1 MKQKPKYGMWAVLR
15 FMHRCAWESR
25 RIVPFLVIFL
35 ALLTVARSVTELFL
49 APEILARVESGAPLH
64 ELLVT
69 IGIFVLA
76 LIALAAVGGYANVN
90 AMWPRMNVRL
100 RVMRLCTDKS
110 GEMSYPLTSDPEVLK
125 LRQAAI
131 MTLNNNSSAA
141 ENVWVTLEELT
152 RNIVGFVLY
161 LFIMR
166 SLHPLLIAAVL
177 AATVLSFLAA
187 RRAQMLNYADRD
199 ERNKQNDRAEYIT
212 TVANDVTTAKDIR
225 IFGLAPWL
233 KEIREDVIRAIDAL
247 AVKREKRLF
256 LANLAD
262 ALLSMARNG
271 FAYFI
276 LINMAL
282 AGELSAPEFLLYFTA
297 VSGFTNWVTGI
308 MDKFATLR
316 RECMELSQTME
327 FINLPEPF
335 RFEGGKAIP
344 ERKSAGRELRL
355 EHVSFRYP
363 GAERD
368 TLHDVDLTL
377 RPGEKLAIVGLNGAG
392 KTTLVKLLCGFLDPT
407 EGRILMDG
415 EDIREFDRREYY
427 SLFSA
432 VFQEFSV
439 LDVTVAENVAQSADS
454 VDTER
459 VRECI
464 EKAGLSELVE
474 KLPNGLDTH
483 VGRDV
488 YLDGVQLSGGETQ
501 RLMLARA
508 LYRDGDVLVLDEP
521 TAALD
526 PIAENDIYMKY
537 NEMTE
542 GKTSVFISHRLAS
555 TRFCDR
561 VIFLADGRIAEEG
574 THDELLRLGGGYA
587 ELFEIQSRYYRE
599 GSEF

>member
-1 MKQKPKYGMWAVLR
+1 MWAVLR

>member
-1 MKQKPKYGMWAVLR
+1 MKQKPKYGMWTVLR

-25 RIVPFLVIFL
+25 KVVPFLGIFL

-64 ELLVT
+64 ELLGT
-69 IGIFVLA
+69 IGVFVLA

-90 AMWPRMNVRL
+90 AIWPRMNVRL

-131 MTLNNNSSAA
+131 MTVHNNDAPA
-141 ENVWVTLEELT
+141 ENIWVTLEELT
-152 RNIVGFVLY
+152 RNIAGFALY

-187 RRAQMLNYADRD
+187 RRAQALNYADRD
-199 ERNKQNDRAEYIT
+199 EINKQNDRAEYIT

-233 KEIREDVIRAIDAL
+233 KEVREDVIRAIDAL

-256 LANLAD
+256 FANLAD

-276 LINMAL
+276 LISMAL

-297 VSGFTNWVTGI
+297 VSGFTTWVTGI

-344 ERKSAGRELRL
+344 ERKPAGRELRL

-368 TLHDVDLTL
+368 TLHDVNLTL

-407 EGRILMDG
+407 EGRVLMDG
-415 EDIREFDRREYY
+415 EDIRGFNRREYY

-439 LDVTVAENVAQSADS
+439 LDVTVADNVAQSADG

-459 VRECI
+459 VRECV
-464 EKAGLSELVE
+464 EKAGLAELVE

-488 YLDGVQLSGGETQ
+488 YLDGVQFSGGETQ

-508 LYRDGDVLVLDEP
+508 LYRGGDVLVLDEP

-537 NEMTE
+537 NKMTE

>member
-1 MKQKPKYGMWAVLR
+1 MWAVLR

-25 RIVPFLVIFL
+25 RIVPFLGIFL
-35 ALLTVARSVTELFL
+35 ALFTVARSVTELFL

-64 ELLVT
+64 ELLWT
-69 IGIFVLA
+69 IGVFVLA
-76 LIALAAVGGYANVN
+76 LIALAAVTGYANVN
-90 AMWPRMNVRL
+90 TMWPRMNVRL

-131 MTLNNNSSAA
+131 MTLNDNSSAA

-256 LANLAD
+256 FANLAD
-262 ALLSMARNG
+262 ALISMARNG

-327 FINLPEPF
+327 FINLPELF
-335 RFEGGKAIP
+335 RFGKGKAIP
-344 ERKSAGRELRL
+344 ERKPAGRELRL

-407 EGRILMDG
+407 EGRVLMDG
-415 EDIREFDRREYY
+415 KDIREFDRREYY

-439 LDVTVAENVAQSADS
+439 LDVTVADNVAQSADGI
-454 VDTER
+454 DMER

-464 EKAGLSELVE
+464 VKAGLSELVE
-474 KLPNGLDTH
+474 KLPKGIDTH

-508 LYRDGDVLVLDEP
+508 LYRGGDVLVLDEP

>member
-1 MKQKPKYGMWAVLR
+1 MWAVLR

-25 RIVPFLVIFL
+25 RIVPFLGIFL
-35 ALLTVARSVTELFL
+35 ALFTVARSVTELFL

-64 ELLVT
+64 ELLGT
-69 IGIFVLA
+69 IGVFVLA

-125 LRQAAI
+125 LRQAAT
-131 MTLNNNSSAA
+131 MTLNNNISAA
-141 ENVWVTLEELT
+141 ENIWVTLEELT
-152 RNIVGFVLY
+152 RNIAGFVLY

-187 RRAQMLNYADRD
+187 RRAQELNYADRD
-199 ERNKQNDRAEYIT
+199 ERNRQENRAEYIT
-212 TVANDVTTAKDIR
+212 SVANDVTTAKDIR

-233 KEIREDVIRAIDAL
+233 KEVREDVIRAIDAL
-247 AVKREKRLF
+247 AVKREERLF
-256 LANLAD
+256 FANLAD

-344 ERKSAGRELRL
+344 ERKHSGRELRL

-363 GAERD
+363 GAEWD

-415 EDIREFDRREYY
+415 KDIREFDRREYY

-439 LDVTVAENVAQSADS
+439 LDVTVAENVAQSADG

-459 VRECI
+459 VRECV

-474 KLPNGLDTH
+474 KLPNGIDTH

-508 LYRDGDVLVLDEP
+508 LYRGGDVLVLDEP